1 MPAPIPAVS
10 PRPRPLPVLALALFA
25 AVWLAACAAPPS
37 ASGSAGSGVAQ
48 PAGAPAGVAAIDLQ
62 WHDTARDRTVPAR
75 LYLPEIPA
83 DDRLPL
89 VVFSHGLGGSRAGY
103 AHLGRHW
110 ASEGFASLH
119 VQHPGSDRA
128 LWRGDGPFAVLRNLQ
143 AAASTDHAI
152 DRARDLSHAL
162 DALLG
167 EPTLGARIDR
177 SRIAVAG
184 HSYGANTALLVASA
198 RFDDLPGVPRTLRDP
213 RVRAAVL
220 MSVPPFPA
228 GFDTASVLADVSVP
242 TLHLTTV
249 DDVIRVPGHG
259 STPADR
265 IALYETLSGAPK
277 WLAVFGH
284 GGHGVFT
291 DRGGDPVG
299 DAVKRATREVSTA
312 FLRTVMLDR
321 NDALDDAL
329 RANAPL
335 IARRAAA
342 APTGR

>member
-1 MPAPIPAVS
+1 VS
-10 PRPRPLPVLALALFA
+10 SRPRSLPALALAAFA
-25 AVWLAACAAPPS
+25 TACLAACAAPPS
-37 ASGSAGSGVAQ
+37 VPGPSGSSVTQ
-48 PAGAPAGVAAIDLQ
+48 PAGVAAIDLQ
-62 WHDTARDRTVPAR
+62 WHDAARDRTVPAR
-75 LYLPEIPA
+75 LYLPEA
-83 DDRLPL
+83 STNDQLPL

-128 LWRGDGPFAVLRNLQ
+128 LWRGDGPFVVLRNLQ
-143 AAASTDHAI
+143 AAATTEHAI

-162 DALLG
+162 DSLLDD
-167 EPTLGARIDR
+167 PTLGARIDR
-177 SRIAVAG
+177 ARIAVAG
-184 HSYGANTALLVASA
+184 HSYGANTALLLAGA

-220 MSVPPFPA
+220 MSVPPFPV
-228 GFDTASVLADVSVP
+228 GFDTASVLSDVGVP

-299 DAVKRATREVSTA
+299 DAVKRATRDVSTA
-312 FLRTVMLDR
+312 FLRTVMLER
-321 NDALDDAL
+321 HDALDDAL
-329 RANAPL
+329 RVHAPL
-335 IARRAAA
+335 IARRAS
-342 APTGR
+342 APTAR